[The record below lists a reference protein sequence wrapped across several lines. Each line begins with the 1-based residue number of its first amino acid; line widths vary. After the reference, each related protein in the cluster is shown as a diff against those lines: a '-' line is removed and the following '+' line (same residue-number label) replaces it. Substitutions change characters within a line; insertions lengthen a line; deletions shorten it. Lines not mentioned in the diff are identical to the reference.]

1 MELALAGA
9 MKKAKAGT
17 VTVSGK
23 NLDKYLGVRR
33 FDYGR
38 AEAEN
43 EIGLVTGLAWTEVG
57 GDLLQIESTLVPGKG
72 QLILTGQLGDVMK
85 ESAAA
90 ALSVVRARTE
100 RLGIDLDFL
109 QRFDVHLHVP
119 EGATPKDGPS
129 AGIAMA
135 TALVSTLTKIPC
147 KADVAMTGEITLRG
161 KVLGIGGLKE
171 KLLAAMRGG
180 IRTVIIPEENR
191 KDLAD
196 IPKAVTQGMKIVPV
210 RWIDEVLDLALE
222 RPLAPA
228 AAGSVGGVPV
238 VEGGGPPATQP
249 DVTH

>member
-1 MELALAGA
+1 M
-9 MKKAKAGT
+9 
-17 VTVSGK
+17 
-23 NLDKYLGVRR
+23 RR

-85 ESAAA
+85 ESASA

-100 RLGIDLDFL
+100 RFGIDLDFL
-109 QRFDVHLHVP
+109 TRFDVHLHVP

-129 AGIAMA
+129 TGIAMA
-135 TALVSTLTKIPC
+135 TALVSTLTKVPV
-147 KADVAMTGEITLRG
+147 KNDVAMTGEITLRG

-228 AAGSVGGVPV
+228 PAGSVGGVPV
-238 VEGGGPPATQP
+238 EAAPATQP

>member
-1 MELALAGA
+1 MPALGP
-9 MKKAKAGT
+9 
-17 VTVSGK
+17 S
-23 NLDKYLGVRR
+23 
-33 FDYGR
+33 
-38 AEAEN
+38 
-43 EIGLVTGLAWTEVG
+43 
-57 GDLLQIESTLVPGKG
+57 
-72 QLILTGQLGDVMK
+72 
-85 ESAAA
+85 
-90 ALSVVRARTE
+90 
-100 RLGIDLDFL
+100 
-109 QRFDVHLHVP
+109 FDVHLHVP

-135 TALVSTLTKIPC
+135 TALVSTLTKVPV
-147 KADVAMTGEITLRG
+147 KNDVAMTGEITLRG

-228 AAGSVGGVPV
+228 PAGSVGGVPV
-238 VEGGGPPATQP
+238 EAAPATQP